1 MTRVTLSVPN
11 IDCEHCEHTVMTA
24 LTPLAGVQ
32 SVTVDIPGKLVMLD
46 YDEASLGLDK
56 VKEVLAEED
65 YPVASVA
72 AR

>member
-32 SVTVDIPGKLVMLD
+32 SVKVDIAGKLVLLD
-46 YDEASLGLDK
+46 YDESSLGLDK

-65 YPVASVA
+65 YPVESVA

>member
-32 SVTVDIPGKLVMLD
+32 LVKVDIPGKLVMLD